1 MGAVI
6 SNGQPSAGKTGTSEN
21 WRDKWFCGI
30 TPQLSVAIW
39 SGHRVETPMTYYGEC
54 DGIFGRFMSS
64 VLAGQEIKQFPTSSK
79 QLEYTIFDI
88 GNGSNSD
95 ETSTPEHEG
104 EEATTETT
112 TTTTTTTEE
121 NKDDSGGTT
130 PTPTPTPTPDPTP
143 TPTPDPGGGDS
154 TS

>member
-1 MGAVI
+1 MTNGYAVLL
-6 SNGQPSAGKTGTSEN
+6 
-21 WRDKWFCGI
+21 
-30 TPQLSVAIW
+30 LSFRLPFGRVIC
-39 SGHRVETPMTYYGEC
+39 VETPMTYYGEC

-88 GNGSNSD
+88 GNGSNSG

-104 EEATTETT
+104 EKATTETT

-121 NKDDSGGTT
+121 IKTIREALHQRLHQHLRLRQIQHQRLRLILGAEIARADI
-130 PTPTPTPTPDPTP
+130 
-143 TPTPDPGGGDS
+143 
-154 TS
+154 